1 MLPEWHDATW
11 QSAALEAGLQLPKLM
26 PFPLINITLFL
37 FSLVITFPGYGN
49 QSYVDFLFASSK
61 VHMHMGGEIVQNAK
75 DYIFPSVV
83 VVLWLRS
90 QRAKEMQMFS
100 KVATGA
106 GTEPLCITRAQC

>member
-1 MLPEWHDATW
+1 MAQHNLAEHSTGGRAVAPQIKA
-11 QSAALEAGLQLPKLM
+11 
-26 PFPLINITLFL
+26 FPLNKYHWVFL
-37 FSLVITFPGYGN
+37 FSPVIIFPGHGH

-90 QRAKEMQMFS
+90 QRAEGMQKFS

-106 GTEPLCITRAQC
+106 GTESLCIRLGCI

>member
-1 MLPEWHDATW
+1 
-11 QSAALEAGLQLPKLM
+11 M
-26 PFPLINITLFL
+26 PFLLINITFFYL
-37 FSLVITFPGYGN
+37 FSPVITFPGHGH

-90 QRAKEMQMFS
+90 QRAEEMQTFS

-106 GTEPLCITRAQC
+106 GTEPLCMRVGCI